1 MEEFLGKKIRDFV
14 EKDFFVELMNYTN
27 VFMYLPKTPFIWH
40 LSSGEK
46 RGFEALVLIYMWNAD
61 SLYRLKSNYISKR
74 REKLEF
80 RRTQLSSSNTA
91 QALDEKE
98 LIDRQLNEI
107 EDFVSKIDELIAE
120 GYNPTLDDGVG
131 KNIAPL
137 QDKKMLK
144 ADVLNANQLKKYLK
158 AEW

>member
-1 MEEFLGKKIRDFV
+1 MG
-14 EKDFFVELMNYTN
+14 
-27 VFMYLPKTPFIWH
+27 
-40 LSSGEK
+40 
-46 RGFEALVLIYMWNAD
+46 
-61 SLYRLKSNYISKR
+61 
-74 REKLEF
+74 F

-107 EDFVSKIDELIAE
+107 ENFVSKIDELIAE

-158 AEW
+158 ADW